1 MHEEETYTPAQEA
14 LLAELE
20 ASGNGSQAVFAYY
33 AQVDREAE
41 HEAAQPSAS
50 AAQEAPD
57 ESTAAG
63 AALAALAAERERA
76 ELVAGARALIAQSPE
91 AYAVTAEMADA
102 LEPSELL
109 QLTGI
114 EPAPAAESRTDD
126 RPANAEA
133 AHKHSVEMLDRRWW
147 TLTDG
152 ERRAQ
157 VDALGLDWE
166 VCVEAKQRELERW

>member
-20 ASGNGSQAVFAYY
+20 ATGDGRQAVLAYY
-33 AQVDREAE
+33 AQKDKEADSKAGRASE
-41 HEAAQPSAS
+41 TAAQAT
-50 AAQEAPD
+50 PD

-76 ELVAGARALIAQSPE
+76 ELVAGARALIAQSPGT
-91 AYAVTAEMADA
+91 YGITAEMAVA
-102 LEPSELL
+102 LEPTELL

-114 EPAPAAESRTDD
+114 EPALTAAPAQDD
-126 RPANAEA
+126 SWANAEA
-133 AHKHSVEMLDRRWW
+133 AHKQSVEMLDRRWW
-147 TLTDG
+147 TLTDA

-166 VCVEAKQRELERW
+166 VCLEAKQRELERW

>member
-91 AYAVTAEMADA
+91 AYGITAEMADA

-114 EPAPAAESRTDD
+114 EPAPAAEAADEPR
-126 RPANAEA
+126 ANANAVRE
-133 AHKHSVEMLDRRWW
+133 HSIELLDKRWW
-147 TLTDG
+147 TLTDS

-157 VDALGLDWE
+157 VDALGLDWDE
-166 VCVEAKQRELERW
+166 CVEAKQRELERW